1 MNSMTYRRPGAI
13 GMTHVRLTRRR
24 RRVLLALLADAAD
37 MSGYPLCRAAQ
48 VGPGTVYTLLGHLED
63 AGWVVGEWDT
73 KTTPN
78 GGRRRFYR
86 LTGEGRAAV
95 AAALKLE
102 ISR

>member
-1 MNSMTYRRPGAI
+1 MNSMTYHRPGAT
-13 GMTHVRLTRRR
+13 GMTRVLLTRRR

-48 VGPGTVYTLLGHLED
+48 VGPGTVYPLLGHLEN
-63 AGWVVGEWDT
+63 AGWVTGEWDT
-73 KTTPN
+73 KTAPN

-86 LTGEGRAAV
+86 LTDEGRAAV

-102 ISR
+102 MQQ